1 VPFLLISFAIAYL
14 CDATHHHYHRHHHHQ
29 NLHILAVCP
38 LAGLTRQS
46 GDVFEPRE
54 RIKVHVASMMN
65 RMEVNNSL
73 LRLIEYIKQFY
84 PKWKRYA
91 SPGTCAIG

>member
-1 VPFLLISFAIAYL
+1 M
-14 CDATHHHYHRHHHHQ
+14 
-29 NLHILAVCP
+29 CP

>member
-1 VPFLLISFAIAYL
+1 
-14 CDATHHHYHRHHHHQ
+14 
-29 NLHILAVCP
+29 
-38 LAGLTRQS
+38 
-46 GDVFEPRE
+46 
-54 RIKVHVASMMN
+54 
-65 RMEVNNSL
+65 MEVNNSL